1 MLIGV
6 GLGPGDPSLLTLQAI
21 DVLKSAVKVFV
32 PGPLASE
39 LVAPYA
45 EPEVLT
51 FPMTQD
57 EHDLHKAWSENVE
70 RIAHYA
76 VEGLTAFGVIGDPNI
91 FSTFS
96 HVAEMM
102 RITKPHVH
110 ITTVPGVSAV
120 TACFSRI
127 NEHVSG
133 SFIIS
138 DGSPVTSKL
147 ALKATQP
154 RDMADEFRE
163 EGFTELVLLERG
175 FTKRE
180 KVYVE
185 DLPLKGEYFSILYGK
200 RT

>member
-6 GLGPGDPSLLTLQAI
+6 GLGPGDPNLLTLQAI
-21 DVLKSAVKVFV
+21 DVLKSAIKVYV

-39 LVAPYA
+39 LVKPYA
-45 EPEVLT
+45 EPEILS

-57 EHDLHKAWSENVE
+57 EHELHKAWRENVE
-70 RIAHYA
+70 RIARYA
-76 VEGLTAFGVIGDPNI
+76 VEGPTAFGVLGDPNI

-102 RITKPHVH
+102 KTTQPHVH
-110 ITTVPGVSAV
+110 IATVPGVSAV
-120 TACFSRI
+120 TACFSRL
-127 NEHVSG
+127 NEHVSS

-147 ALKATQP
+147 ALKATRP
-154 RDMADEFRE
+154 RDMADEFRK
-163 EGFTELVLLERG
+163 EGFTELMLLERG

-180 KVYVE
+180 KIYVE
-185 DLPLKGEYFSILYGK
+185 DLPSKGEYFSILYGK

>member
-6 GLGPGDPSLLTLQAI
+6 GLGPGDPNLLTLQAI
-21 DVLKSAVKVFV
+21 DVLRSAIKVYV

-39 LVAPYA
+39 LVKPYA
-45 EPEVLT
+45 EPEILT
-51 FPMTQD
+51 FPMTHD
-57 EHDLHKAWSENVE
+57 EHELHKTWRENVE
-70 RIAHYA
+70 RIARYA
-76 VEGLTAFGVIGDPNI
+76 IEGPTAFGVIGDPNI

-96 HVAEMM
+96 HVAKMM

-120 TACFSRI
+120 TACFSRL
-127 NEHVSG
+127 NEHVSR

-147 ALKATQP
+147 ALKATKP
-154 RDMADEFRE
+154 RDVADEFRE

-175 FTKRE
+175 FTERE
-180 KVYVE
+180 KIYVE
-185 DLPLKGEYFSILYGK
+185 DLPKNGKYFSILYGK